1 MKLLPSASYSR
12 APFAR
17 STKSGE
23 PPTAFHARTGE
34 LTAPGMIALARIN
47 RSLDLFTVSI
57 DYSPNAGCDRR
68 CWELADI
75 RSRIRHRFVSL
86 RQIPNLAPRATVRK
100 IAISPSSQEFLV

>member
-12 APFAR
+12 APWAR

-47 RSLDLFTVSI
+47 RSFDLFTGII
-57 DYSPNAGCDRR
+57 DYSLYSGSDRVFWSPACTSNDPR
-68 CWELADI
+68 Q
-75 RSRIRHRFVSL
+75 RIASL
-86 RQIPNLAPRATVRK
+86 RQGYDSWLPEPIKRT
-100 IAISPSSQEFLV
+100 SQIHRPVKDS